1 MKPRCDVDVSSQC
14 CSCCLRAG
22 WTCICIYLYT
32 HTCVLHVCINISYI
46 HTFVDCYSTC
56 LYTFD
61 TNHTCVYI
69 YYRCSLCCCSC
80 CSLHDVYLVC
90 FSPHGSSLMAA
101 RSTLCSWGF
110 PCRLLHCQHH
120 CPSCAMLKCFSIRL
134 GHAEVKK

>member
-69 YYRCSLCCCSC
+69 YIYITVVHC
-80 CSLHDVYLVC
+80 VVAVVAVC
-90 FSPHGSSLMAA
+90 TTC
-101 RSTLCSWGF
+101 TLCAFLHMAQALW
-110 PCRLLHCQHH
+110 RHVLLFVPGVSPADCCTASIIVHH
-120 CPSCAMLKCFSIRL
+120 VQC
-134 GHAEVKK
+134 